1 MGYRSFSLRFVS
13 SVTLSGWLVGLLPRG
28 GELCL
33 SEGGHVCDSGVPPPF
48 RPAPFILA
56 EGPVISKRE
65 ARLRAGEGDLSLASL
80 LSFPCPLLSFSPPS
94 FFFSYQV

>member
-1 MGYRSFSLRFVS
+1 M
-13 SVTLSGWLVGLLPRG
+13 
-28 GELCL
+28 
-33 SEGGHVCDSGVPPPF
+33 CDSGVPPPF

-80 LSFPCPLLSFSPPS
+80 LSFPCPLLSFSPPLL
-94 FFFSYQV
+94 FLFLPGLIDDHLTQPGRLG